1 MDDWLLFLGAGAS
14 VAAPTRLPL
23 FLQLAAGILQGMGW
37 RPGEL
42 EGEPVWIHP
51 RYPPFAQPDLSA
63 EVLFGAL
70 RRFGVRFTD
79 QLAELFQDVEPNAVH
94 QVAASVLATG
104 GCVWTTNV
112 DVAVEAACERQG
124 VALRMAGRAADRAP
138 ELMQPLRSATAGT
151 YVKLHGTAAAPATMA
166 FTDREL
172 ISPLPTDDI
181 EHLGALADG
190 RTMIVYGY
198 AGADADLADLLDEAL
213 YRAGRV
219 IWYEP
224 FDRSRQ
230 EIIRAFRHAGRI
242 EFRPALGRE
251 PGVDLQANAR
261 EFIAFAEEA
270 GALIWPADA
279 KGFTRV
285 EPLPGA
291 PSIKLDE
298 SPGIAQARLVERFGR
313 PSTHGDALRAARV
326 DDFLARRRETLEG
339 HFRWTLSQS
348 LYNAGTIAD
357 LVGWLADHKAILA
370 QVRPRPMRDYFITR
384 ASALR
389 LRDGGWQALG
399 EFANWAI
406 ATRAQPDG
414 TPYPSDLYYRAQ
426 ARRYELRPA
435 LARQDAD
442 AAARGLSDEA
452 VTDPERLAG
461 ALLESGMAAIYT
473 GRFEDA
479 LARGFDLQFRRGRYA
494 IQVWRGWGAW
504 LQTIALCHLQRP
516 DDAARELKE
525 VERRFRAD
533 GRKVLL
539 ADLHTARLLRLR
551 VAMALGEPVD
561 EELLAEGRSTKAT
574 GRYRDDLDL
583 ILADLAIAQGELRD
597 ARERLDRVHG
607 HPASPLGATMAD
619 LGLAELE
626 RLAGATER
634 ASELFSALAHRCR
647 ERGATWL
654 EAQALLGLQL
664 CGDTDTEPRWSDLR
678 DEISLAAA
686 HDGSLESLAV
696 GEPRV
701 LWLLTI

>member
-37 RPGEL
+37 QPGEL
-42 EGEPVWIHP
+42 EGEPVWIHS
-51 RYPPFAQPDLSA
+51 RYPPFSQPDLSA

-70 RRFGVRFTD
+70 RRFGVRFTG
-79 QLAELFQDVEPNAVH
+79 QLAELFQDVDPNVVH
-94 QVAASVLATG
+94 HVAASVLATG

-124 VALRMAGRAADRAP
+124 VALGLAGRAADRAP

-172 ISPLPTDDI
+172 ISPLAMEDI

-190 RTMIVYGY
+190 RTMVVYGY

-213 YRAGRV
+213 RRAGRV
-219 IWYEP
+219 IWHEP
-224 FDRSRQ
+224 FDRARQ
-230 EIIRAFRHAGRI
+230 EIVRAFRHAERI
-242 EFRPALGRE
+242 EFRPALSGE
-251 PGVDLQANAR
+251 PSVDLQASAR

-270 GALIWPADA
+270 GALIPPADA
-279 KGFTRV
+279 NGFARV

-291 PSIKLDE
+291 PEIALDE
-298 SPGIAQARLVERFGR
+298 PPGIAQARLVERFGR

-326 DDFLARRRETLEG
+326 DDLLAHRRETLEG
-339 HFRWTLSQS
+339 HFRWTLSRS
-348 LYNAGTIAD
+348 LYNAGAIAD
-357 LVGWLADHKAILA
+357 LVGWLADHKAVLA
-370 QVRPRPMRDYFITR
+370 RVRPRAMRDYFITR

-389 LRDGGWQALG
+389 LRDGGWQALD
-399 EFANWAI
+399 EFSNWAI
-406 ATRAQPDG
+406 ATRARPDG

-426 ARRYELRPA
+426 ARRYQLRPA
-435 LARQDAD
+435 LARRDAD

-461 ALLESGMAAIYT
+461 ALLESGMAAVYM
-473 GRFEDA
+473 GRFEAA

-504 LQTIALCHLQRP
+504 LQAIAFCHLQRP
-516 DDAARELKE
+516 EDAARELEE

-533 GRKVLL
+533 GRGVLL

-551 VAMALGEPVD
+551 IVMALGKPVD
-561 EELLAEGRSTKAT
+561 DELLAEARATKAT

-583 ILADLAIAQGELRD
+583 ILADLAIAQGELQD
-597 ARERLDRVHG
+597 ARERLDRIHG
-607 HPASPLGATMAD
+607 HPASPLGAAMAD

-626 RLAGATER
+626 RLAGATGL
-634 ASELFSALAHRCR
+634 ASEQFSALAHRCR
-647 ERGATWL
+647 ERGANWL
-654 EAQALLGLQL
+654 EAQALLGVRL
-664 CGDTDTEPRWSDLR
+664 CGDPDSEGRWSDLR
-678 DEISLAAA
+678 RELSPTAA

-696 GEPRV
+696 GDPRV
-701 LWLLTI
+701 LWLLTV